1 MGNYEQLKQ
10 AVANVI
16 KTNGNQEITGAIMQN
31 TLLSIISTVGSNAT
45 FAGIATP
52 TTNPGTPDQNVFYL
66 ASEPGIY
73 INFGGVELIDQ
84 VIVLINK
91 SGNWVKKD
99 SGIATNAESLKLDAK
114 FNLYKTA
121 IFSDNLLNKNG
132 SFIDGKYIN
141 GISGNKISLGINSD
155 YAVSDFIPVKGGSK
169 YLGTNIGE
177 GGAYSAFFDKNLN
190 AISLFKSK
198 ENPTAPENAT
208 WCRLSC
214 YKSGLYAAIFSE
226 RSEPFTE
233 YIPYNDSF
241 DVELLKRSLNNRFS
255 VDLWKLFNG
264 KLINVDGSVG
274 SNDSYSA
281 SDFIPFNIKKGL
293 FFKLQTSTNK
303 YVSCIAL
310 YDENKQFVKS
320 YSNIDTVV
328 SEHIIKSEDIPDN
341 VIYFRCTIEPGK
353 GASLNPNINSY
364 KQYDNYV
371 IYGELIESEKIKE
384 VSNDVILLKNTNELS
399 DENKVIKYVNL
410 FDIND
415 SDYKED
421 YFISQN
427 GNEVTNKYSSLYA
440 VTGYI
445 KIPNIYDC
453 ISINYEVGNV
463 YAALYDKDKN
473 FIKSQ
478 ELRNG
483 NRQIDFEFGA
493 YYVRFTIRI
502 SKKNSTMII
511 FGLSDLNIPY
521 SDYGK
526 VYELDKPTD
535 DYIKGVIKDITNIKT
550 PKYDNVYK
558 DSLSDGGELELT
570 EIPDS
575 KNYYGIGCVFNTQQ
589 MGTIKIYK
597 SQNDYCRGEINIDAT
612 NITEFGNGGE
622 ETIIPHGLTI
632 TDGLVVSI
640 VKGTIN
646 TSITLTNTAGK
657 KVTKQLSKWIGCRG
671 GIIKFISISGTY
683 TNITLSHSG
692 TWMDKDTWIFGNS
705 YTDFWSSKC
714 YANGGSNFY
723 LDGYSGRSAHGGYDS
738 LLLALKYGKPKR
750 IVWMLGMNNPDT
762 EIAVN
767 ESWNNIFNELKKLC
781 AIMNIQLIPCT
792 IPNVPERIH
801 TFKNQI
807 IRNSGLPYIDI
818 SSVLG
823 ANEKG
828 SNWFSGL
835 LSSDN
840 VHPTELGSEIIAN
853 TIIAGVPDIV
863 E

>member
-10 AVANVI
+10 AVADVI

-99 SGIATNAESLKLDAK
+99 SGIATNAESLKLDSK

-141 GISGNKISLGINSD
+141 GISGNKISLGTNSD
-155 YAVSDFIPVKGGSK
+155 YAISDYIPVKGGSK
-169 YLGTNIGE
+169 YLGFSIGE
-177 GGAYSAFFDKNLN
+177 GGGYSAFFDKNLN
-190 AISLFKSK
+190 AISLFKSNQ
-198 ENPTAPENAT
+198 NPTAPENAT

-214 YKSGLYAAIFSE
+214 SKSGLYTAIFSE

-255 VDLWKLFNG
+255 VDLWKLING

-274 SNDSYSA
+274 SNVSFSV

-341 VIYFRCTIEPGK
+341 VVYFRCTIEPGK

-384 VSNDVILLKNTNELS
+384 VSNDVILLKNTNELF

-493 YYVRFTIRI
+493 YYVRFTILI

-511 FGLSDLNIPY
+511 VGLSDLNIPY

-535 DYIKGVIKDITNIKT
+535 DYIKEIIKDITNAKT

-589 MGTIKIYK
+589 MGIIKIYK

-683 TNITLSHSG
+683 TNITLSHGG

-705 YTDFWSSKC
+705 YTDFWPSIC

-723 LDGYSGRSAHGGYDS
+723 LDGYSGRSAQGGYDS

-767 ESWNNIFNELKKLC
+767 KSWNNIFNELKELC

-807 IRNSGLPYIDI
+807 IRNNGLPYIDI

-840 VHPTELGSEIIAN
+840 VHPTRLGSEIIAN

>member
-141 GISGNKISLGINSD
+141 GISGNKISLGTNSD

-169 YLGTNIGE
+169 YLGTEIGE

-190 AISLFKSK
+190 AISLFKSN

-214 YKSGLYAAIFSE
+214 FKSGLYAAIFSE

-241 DVELLKRSLNNRFS
+241 DVELLKRSLNSRFS
-255 VDLWKLFNG
+255 VDLWKLING

-274 SNDSYSA
+274 SNDSFSV

-341 VIYFRCTIEPGK
+341 VVYFRCTIEPGK

-493 YYVRFTIRI
+493 YYVRFTILI
-502 SKKNSTMII
+502 SKKSSTMII
-511 FGLSDLNIPY
+511 VGLSDLNIQY

-646 TSITLTNTAGK
+646 TSITLTNTAGE

-705 YTDFWSSKC
+705 YTDFWPSKC

-723 LDGYSGRSAHGGYDS
+723 LDGYSGRSAQGGYDS
-738 LLLALKYGKPKR
+738 LLLTLKYGKPKR

-828 SNWFSGL
+828 SNWFSRL

-840 VHPTELGSEIIAN
+840 VHPTGLGSEIIAN

>member
-1 MGNYEQLKQ
+1 MGNYKQLKQ
-10 AVANVI
+10 AVADLI
-16 KTNGNQEITGAIMQN
+16 KTNGNQEITGAIMQS

-99 SGIATNAESLKLDAK
+99 SGIATNAESLKLDSK

-141 GISGNKISLGINSD
+141 GISGNKISLGTNPDYAISD
-155 YAVSDFIPVKGGSK
+155 YIPVKGGRK
-169 YLGTNIGE
+169 YLGYNIVE
-177 GGAYSAFFDKNLN
+177 GGGYSAFFDKNLN
-190 AISLFKSK
+190 AISLFKSNK
-198 ENPTAPENAT
+198 NPTAPDNAT

-214 YKSGLYAAIFSE
+214 VKSNLYRAIFSE

-255 VDLWKLFNG
+255 VDLWELING
-264 KLINVDGSVG
+264 KFINVNGSVG
-274 SNDSYSA
+274 SNNSFSA

-293 FFKLQTSTNK
+293 FFKLQTSTNQ

-341 VIYFRCTIEPGK
+341 VVYFRCTIEPGK
-353 GASLNPNINSY
+353 GESLDPNIYSY
-364 KQYDNYV
+364 KPYDNYV
-371 IYGELIESEKIKE
+371 IYGELTEFEKTKE
-384 VSNDVILLKNTNELS
+384 VLNDVILLKNANGLS
-399 DENKVIKYVNL
+399 DENKVIKHVNL

-415 SDYKED
+415 PDYKED

-427 GNEVTNKYSSLYA
+427 GNEVCNQYSSAYA

-478 ELRNG
+478 ALRNG

-493 YYVRFTIRI
+493 YYVRFTILI
-502 SKKNSTMII
+502 SKKSSTMII
-511 FGLSDLNIPY
+511 VGLSDLNIPY

-535 DYIKGVIKDITNIKT
+535 DYIKGIIKDITNAKT

-558 DSLSDGGELELT
+558 ESLSDGGELELT

-612 NITEFGNGGE
+612 NITEFSNGGE

-646 TSITLTNTAGK
+646 TSITLTNTAGE

-671 GIIKFISISGTY
+671 EIIKFISISGTY

-705 YTDFWSSKC
+705 YTDFWPSKC

-723 LDGYSGRSAHGGYDS
+723 LDGYSGRSAQGGYDS

-840 VHPTELGSEIIAN
+840 VHPTGLGSEIIAN